1 MLSIKVGAHSKLGCQ
16 CADTIGDVPA
26 STQPWRFQTTYVGQW
41 TGCDP
46 QSKVCSVPG
55 LQHLLAISLR
65 PGSWLGCDSSPI
77 CRCQWYTVCLV
88 LVHCCFNRS
97 WKSSIGITIAIMKKK
112 NRQNNSVTNTNTYWL
127 FCPFFVGWLPTYMF
141 PFQPQLHLQINHWW
155 MTR

>member
-1 MLSIKVGAHSKLGCQ
+1 MCWHNWWCPSINPAMTVSDHLCGAVNGMWPSKQGLLSTGPTTSTGHKPKAWEL
-16 CADTIGDVPA
+16 IGMWFQSHLSLS
-26 STQPWRFQTTYVGQW
+26 STKSSQW
-41 TGCDP
+41 C
-46 QSKVCSVPG
+46 
-55 LQHLLAISLR
+55 
-65 PGSWLGCDSSPI
+65 
-77 CRCQWYTVCLV
+77 TVCRV